1 MDNLES
7 KNIQLMTPVIEKSI
21 IKKFTPKII
30 LCNHLHNFKIKSIA
44 NYKTFKYYEKA
55 ETWIGLPVFILS
67 FVVSFLSTSDVSG
80 NISSQISKTVL
91 MILSLTVSLMTGIRQ
106 FFKLS
111 AKVKLHY
118 NLFKQFEK
126 LFDQLNNTLMASDFD
141 ISINLEKTLKDTQKV
156 VVALT
161 NGAEDTNPRS
171 KDLANA
177 VMELGDILRSQITG
191 GTVVDKIY
199 NIREETMETLHH
211 KLNSMA
217 LNHIPN
223 KPKLQKQ
230 VSDDSGRKSGS
241 SSERT
246 SPENSSLQKV

>member
-1 MDNLES
+1 MNNLKLE
-7 KNIQLMTPVIEKSI
+7 NIQMMPIIEKND

-44 NYKTFKYYEKA
+44 NYNTFKYYEKT

-80 NISSQISKTVL
+80 NISSTISKTAL

-118 NLFKQFEK
+118 NLFKQYEK
-126 LFDQLNNTLMASDFD
+126 LFNQLNNILMASDFD
-141 ISINLEKTLKDTQKV
+141 ITINLEKTLKDTQKV
-156 VVALT
+156 VITLS
-161 NGAEDTNPRS
+161 NGVEDTNPRP
-171 KDLANA
+171 KDLANS

-191 GTVVDKIY
+191 GTVVNKIY
-199 NIREETMETLHH
+199 NISDETMETLAH

-230 VSDDSGRKSGS
+230 VSDDSGKKSGNTS
-241 SSERT
+241 AAT
-246 SPENSSLQKV
+246 SPESSVI